1 MPLPEADLRIDAG
14 WIVPVQPAGKVMTN
28 QSLMVREGVIAAIL
42 PSEEADTGWIARR
55 HVRLPDHVL
64 IPGLVNLHTHAA
76 MNLLRGYADDLPLMT
91 WLHDHIWPAEG
102 RHVSPGFVRDGTR
115 LACLEMLKSGI
126 TCFNDMYFFS
136 EAAVEA
142 AVETGIRIAAGL
154 IVVEA
159 REAAL
164 IREAPAH
171 PLPPARRRALMQ
183 RFAVLAAMRLAVAE
197 DPAALAELRGALR
210 VE

>member
-1 MPLPEADLRIDAG
+1 MTAQHADLRIDAG
-14 WIVPVQPAGKVMTN
+14 WIVPVRPAGQVISN
-28 QSLMVREGVIAAIL
+28 HSLLAKEGRIVAIL
-42 PSEEADTGWIARR
+42 PSQEADVEWTASS

-102 RHVSPGFVRDGTR
+102 RHVSAAFVRDGTR
-115 LACLEMLKSGI
+115 LACLEMLKGGV

-154 IVVEA
+154 IVVD
-159 REAAL
+159 RKS
-164 IREAPAH
+164 
-171 PLPPARRRALMQ
+171 
-183 RFAVLAAMRLAVAE
+183 VV
-197 DPAALAELRGALR
+197 
-210 VE
+210 